1 MNKEKAPVKS
11 TLIVIIVL
19 AAIILIYRIN
29 KQSNRQVQ
37 NEVQQ
42 SNEFNKPSN
51 NRNIPTKNADNIYE
65 VIDQMPQFP
74 GGEQALLKYIGSN
87 IRYPIIAQENG
98 VQGKVIVR
106 FVVNKSGEV
115 ENAVVLKAVDESL
128 DAEALRVI
136 NSLPDWIPG
145 EQKGEKVSV
154 YYTLPISFKLQ

>member
-1 MNKEKAPVKS
+1 MNKEKTPVKS

-29 KQSNRQVQ
+29 KQSNRQLQNDVQ
-37 NEVQQ
+37 PIN
-42 SNEFNKPSN
+42 NK
-51 NRNIPTKNADNIYE
+51 NIPAKNTENVYE
-65 VIDQMPQFP
+65 VIEQMPQFP
-74 GGEQALLKYIGSN
+74 GGEQALLKYLSTN
-87 IRYPIIAQENG
+87 IKYPIIAQENG

-128 DAEALRVI
+128 DAEALRVV

>member
-1 MNKEKAPVKS
+1 MNKEKTPVKS

-29 KQSNRQVQ
+29 KQSNRQLH
-37 NEVQQ
+37 NELQPT
-42 SNEFNKPSN
+42 NNKNTPA
-51 NRNIPTKNADNIYE
+51 KNTENVYE
-65 VIDQMPQFP
+65 VIEQMPQFP
-74 GGEQALLKYIGSN
+74 GGEQALLKYLSTN

-115 ENAVVLKAVDESL
+115 ENAVVFKAVDESL

-136 NSLPDWIPG
+136 KKLPDWIPA
-145 EQKGEKVSV
+145 EQNGEKVSV
-154 YYTLPISFKLQ
+154 YYTLPITFKLQ

>member
-1 MNKEKAPVKS
+1 MNKEKTPVKS

-29 KQSNRQVQ
+29 KQSNRQLN
-37 NEVQQ
+37 NELQPT
-42 SNEFNKPSN
+42 NNKNTPA
-51 NRNIPTKNADNIYE
+51 KNTENVYE
-65 VIDQMPQFP
+65 VIEQMPQFP
-74 GGEQALLKYIGSN
+74 GGEQALLNYLSTN

-128 DAEALRVI
+128 DAEALRVV